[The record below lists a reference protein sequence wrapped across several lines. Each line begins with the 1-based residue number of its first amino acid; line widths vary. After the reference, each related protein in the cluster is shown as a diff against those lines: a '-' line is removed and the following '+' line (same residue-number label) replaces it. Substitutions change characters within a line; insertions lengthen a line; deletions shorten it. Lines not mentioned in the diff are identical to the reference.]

1 MQVLRRGG
9 MLLVGMLGLALFVG
23 GCSKNKQADM
33 TAQENAELRE
43 KIAQLEEANRQQ
55 AAQAAQLA
63 ERQDTNGGW
72 EPESTPRSP
81 RQASNEEGR
90 TFRPNSAGQPQAT
103 IAGDVLFA
111 SGSADIKSDARKS
124 LDRVASEI
132 KREYAGANIRV
143 EGYTDSD
150 PLVKHKKTWGTNEK
164 LSQARADAV
173 KKYLSTKGIKSSRIE
188 TMGYGSAKPKGT
200 KAQSRRVEIIV
211 EQ

>member
-63 ERQDTNGGW
+63 ERQDTNGNGGW
-72 EPESTPRSP
+72 EPEPAPRS
-81 RQASNEEGR
+81 RQASNEDN
-90 TFRPNSAGQPQAT
+90 TPFRRNSAGQPQAT
-103 IAGDVLFA
+103 LSGDVLFA
-111 SGSADIKSDARKS
+111 SGSADIKADARKS
-124 LDRVASEI
+124 LDRVATEI
-132 KREYAGANIRV
+132 KREYSGANIRV

-150 PLVKHKKTWGTNEK
+150 PIKRSKWGTNEK

-188 TMGYGSAKPKGT
+188 TMGYGSAKPKST